1 MSSQQKWKVGEQE
14 FEALMRMLDNLVRAH
29 LWQRPCSLWELLSV
43 GSAAIW
49 QMILS
54 GFFASLKMKVER
66 FLNPFKAYGAAQKKK
81 KKITSSVT
89 FSIFLNFIS

>member
-1 MSSQQKWKVGEQE
+1 
-14 FEALMRMLDNLVRAH
+14 
-29 LWQRPCSLWELLSV
+29 
-43 GSAAIW
+43 
-49 QMILS
+49 MILS